1 MQKWLINCICFLHNI
16 YTCVNVLQIFD
27 ILSFSLK
34 QIHSSLHCP
43 LALKYNFGHLKTL
56 LRWLVLKG
64 LQSATGSSI
73 PLTRHSGSGE
83 MPAGSGRSSH
93 LQLLFLRKTQRAL
106 GTMGHPILGLA
117 CWFAFPWCSSRLPG
131 QCRHRQ
137 HSRCTNQSVGGGG
150 VACCTRLSLCLSKW
164 VRSETTGYCN
174 TGRREEE
181 IMFRLRM
188 PEQWYYVSVAWWRFT
203 LAPLL

>member
-1 MQKWLINCICFLHNI
+1 LR
-16 YTCVNVLQIFD
+16 IFD

-34 QIHSSLHCP
+34 QLHPFLHCP
-43 LALKYNFGHLKTL
+43 LALKYNFSHLKTF

-64 LQSATGSSI
+64 LQSAIGSSI

-137 HSRCTNQSVGGGG
+137 HSRCTNQSVGGGEG
-150 VACCTRLSLCLSKW
+150 WPVAPGSLFVFLSGC
-164 VRSETTGYCN
+164 
-174 TGRREEE
+174 GRR
-181 IMFRLRM
+181 RLVIATQGGAKRKLC
-188 PEQWYYVSVAWWRFT
+188 SD
-203 LAPLL
+203 